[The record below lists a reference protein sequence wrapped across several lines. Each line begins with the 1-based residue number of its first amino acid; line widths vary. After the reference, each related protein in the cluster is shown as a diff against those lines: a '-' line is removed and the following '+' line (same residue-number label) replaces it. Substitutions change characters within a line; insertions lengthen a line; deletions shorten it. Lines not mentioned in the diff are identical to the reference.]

1 MVGLGEVFAVLTN
14 WFFLYFFII
23 DDYIASFIDD
33 YGSSC
38 LKPTQSTNSV
48 MLYHNIQ
55 NFFATLKP

>member
-1 MVGLGEVFAVLTN
+1 MLGDYKRFSKHTDFTHSL
-14 WFFLYFFII
+14 I
-23 DDYIASFIDD
+23 DDYVTSFIDD

-55 NFFATLKP
+55 NFFASLKP